1 METMIHDPD
10 EFGSLFIWD
19 LNAAELLSPRAR
31 QQDAGT
37 IGVSDLFTC
46 REKVRRII
54 TGAPTTDVPDKTA
67 AIIGTYIHQ
76 GALAARKAARPHLL
90 HEVELHI
97 TLPNGYVLLG
107 HADEIDPSEPSVTD
121 LKTKAGLALVRRA
134 GADEQM
140 RAQRHAYYLGALQAG
155 LVPSDKGV
163 VRNLFIDREGGDPH
177 PHVEQEPFSMDV
189 VYAAQEWLSDAQY
202 AAEHNEQASKDWP
215 RNMCEN
221 WCPFFTSC
229 RGSEDIQEDFLTGHR
244 ALVLAEAAAA
254 KERRDEAAAVLAQAR
269 ADLIGTTGR
278 SDTHWCR
285 TTTVNAKTPYD
296 KFELGPLKETA
307 A

>member
-1 METMIHDPD
+1 MILDAD
-10 EFGSLFIWD
+10 DFGSLFSWD
-19 LNAAELLSPRAR
+19 LNAYELLSPRSI

-46 REKVRRII
+46 REKVRRHLV
-54 TGAPTTDVPDKTA
+54 GAATTDVPDKTA
-67 AIIGTYIHQ
+67 AIIGTYIHT

-90 HEVELHI
+90 HEVELKI
-97 TLPNGYVLLG
+97 TLPNGFKLLG
-107 HADEIDPSEPSVTD
+107 HADEIDPTEPSVTD
-121 LKTKAGLALVRRA
+121 LKTKSGLDLIRRA
-134 GADEQM
+134 GANEQM
-140 RAQRHAYYLGALQAG
+140 RAQRHVYYLGALQAG
-155 LVPSDKGV
+155 LIASDKGV
-163 VRNLFIDREGGDPH
+163 VRNVFIDRSGSDPH

-202 AAEHNEQASKDWP
+202 AAEHNEEAIKDWP
-215 RNMCEN
+215 RTMCEN

-229 RGSEDIQEDFLTGHR
+229 RGSEDIAEDYLTGHR
-244 ALVLAEAAAA
+244 ALLLAEAAEA
-254 KERRDEAAAVLAQAR
+254 KARRDEAEAVLAQAR